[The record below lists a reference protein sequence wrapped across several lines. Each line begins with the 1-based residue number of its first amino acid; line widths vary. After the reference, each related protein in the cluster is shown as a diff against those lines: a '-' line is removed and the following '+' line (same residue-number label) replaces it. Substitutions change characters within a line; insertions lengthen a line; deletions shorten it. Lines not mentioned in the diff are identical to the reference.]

1 MSHQGNEDR
10 KPGFVRRFWSF
21 LRHPTGRY
29 ATGSLLAAGI
39 IIGVLGWKSFD
50 TVVAYTNTVE
60 FCTSC
65 HAMEAYVY
73 PEYAESSHYS
83 NASGVQVTCADCH
96 VPRAF
101 FPKMYAKTRATV
113 VEVPRH
119 VAGRINTEEKFE
131 AHKMELAE
139 RVWDRMKHND
149 SRECRECHSWEAMSE
164 TAQPTRVWRQHLD
177 GREAGETCIDCHK
190 GVAHSLPAEYL
201 EEMEED
207 LDFDF

>member
-1 MSHQGNEDR
+1 MSEKRGKPQGV
-10 KPGFVRRFWSF
+10 FRRLWNS
-21 LRHPTGRY
+21 LTRPSVKY
-29 ATGSLLAAGI
+29 ATGTLLGIGI
-39 IIGVLGWKSFD
+39 IAGALGWQGFNS
-50 TVVAYTNTVE
+50 VVAYTNTLD

-65 HAMEAYVY
+65 HEMEAYVY

-101 FPKMYAKTRATV
+101 FPKMVTKVRASM
-113 VEVPRH
+113 VELPSH
-119 VAGRINTEEKFE
+119 FMGKLDTEEKFE
-131 AHKMELAE
+131 AHKLELAE
-139 RVWDRMKHND
+139 RVWARMEGND

-164 TAQPTRVWRQHLD
+164 TAQPTRAWREHVE
-177 GREAGETCIDCHK
+177 GRAAGETCVNCHK

-201 EEMEED
+201 EVDDDD